1 LDKLLIK
8 KQLNYKNSSILYV
21 ETHSPSYR
29 IKKSRIDK
37 NLSLK
42 ELSSLS
48 NISYN
53 YITALE
59 SGRYKPNFRVL
70 NKLSQ
75 ILDKP
80 VFYLGCFED
89 MPEETS
95 EDKFRKSRY
104 YNGDTRKNL
113 AVKLGLNEHTIKD
126 WEEKVFNP
134 LNKFVEKIE
143 NYMEIL
149 YKQI

>member
-1 LDKLLIK
+1 MNNDYGYH
-8 KQLNYKNSSILYV
+8 KQYYIYV
-21 ETHSPSYR
+21 ETHSPAYR

-75 ILDKP
+75 VLDKSI
-80 VFYLGCFED
+80 FYLGCFED
-89 MPEETS
+89 MPQETCK
-95 EDKFRKSRY
+95 DKFRKPRY
-104 YNGDTRKNL
+104 YNGDTRKNVV
-113 AVKLGLNEHTIKD
+113 AKLGLNEHAIKD
-126 WEEKVFNP
+126 WEEKEFNH
-134 LNKFVEKIE
+134 LNKCVEKIE